1 MKWSDFGPYVLPYVI
16 GCPDPTMEQ
25 HVRLAAIEFFRRTLS
40 WREVLD
46 AVLTDGTERVE
57 LELPSGAQV
66 IKIKSVEVAGREIPL
81 VETSHGLELSRSSPG
96 SEFSFTLDGR
106 VLLVYPLQAAGVP
119 VVVEAAFAPSITSTT
134 LQDDQA
140 MQHMQDIAQGAIAS
154 LKRVPNQTFSD
165 LAGSPMHQAMF
176 EARVSTIAAKHSRGV
191 LAAKMRSRPTF
202 L

>member
-1 MKWSDFGPYVLPYVI
+1 MKWSDFGPYVLPHVI

-25 HVRLAAIEFFRRTLS
+25 HARLAAIEFFRRTLS
-40 WREVLD
+40 WREVLE

-57 LELPSGAQV
+57 LELLSGAQV

-134 LQDDQA
+134 LQDA
-140 MQHMQDIAQGAIAS
+140 LAYQHMQDIAHGAIAS
-154 LKRVPNQTFSD
+154 IKRIYGQSFTDPKGAQEQ
-165 LAGSPMHQAMF
+165 QALF
-176 EARVSTIAAKHSRGV
+176 ERRISTIAAKHSRGV
-191 LAAKMRSRPTF
+191 MAAKMRSFPKF

>member
-1 MKWSDFGPYVLPYVI
+1 MKWSDFSPYVLPYVT
-16 GCPDPTMEQ
+16 GCPEPVLEQ

-46 AVLTDGTERVE
+46 AALTDCTERVE

-119 VVVEAAFAPSITSTT
+119 VVVEAAFAPSIKSST
-134 LQDDQA
+134 LDDAQA
-140 MQHMQDIAQGAIAS
+140 MQHMQDIAHGAVAS
-154 LKRVPNQTFSD
+154 IKRIPGQPFSD
-165 LAGSPMHQAMF
+165 LAGSPVHQAMF
-176 EARVSTIAAKHSRGV
+176 EARVSTVAAKHSRGV
-191 LAAKMRSRPTF
+191 MAAKMRSFPKF

>member
-1 MKWSDFGPYVLPYVI
+1 MKWLDFSPYVLPYVI
-16 GCPDPTMEQ
+16 GCPDPTLEM
-25 HVRLAAIEFFRRTLS
+25 HARLAAIEFFRRTLS

-46 AVLTDGTERVE
+46 PVQTDGTERVE
-57 LELPSGAQV
+57 VETPNQAQI
-66 IKIKSVEVAGREIPL
+66 IKIKSVSVGGHEFPL
-81 VETSHGLELSRSSPG
+81 VETSHGLELSRTHPG
-96 SEFSFTLDGR
+96 REFAFTQDGR
-106 VLLVYPLQAAGVP
+106 TLVVYPIQPAGIQVIA
-119 VVVEAAFAPSITSTT
+119 EAAVAPSVTSTT
-134 LQDDQA
+134 LDDAQA

>member
-66 IKIKSVEVAGREIPL
+66 IKIKSVEVAGHEIPL
-81 VETSHGLELSRSSPG
+81 VETSHGLELSRSNPG

-106 VLLVYPLQAAGVP
+106 VLLVYPIQAAGVP
-119 VVVEAAFAPSITSTT
+119 VVVEAAFAPSITSTA
-134 LQDDQA
+134 LQDA
-140 MQHMQDIAQGAIAS
+140 LAYQHMQDIAQGAIAS
-154 LKRVPNQTFSD
+154 LKRIPNQTFSD
-165 LAGSPMHQAMF
+165 LAGAPMHQAMF
-176 EARVSTIAAKHSRGV
+176 ESRVSTIAAKYARGV
-191 LAAKMRSRPTF
+191 MAAKMRSFTTF

>member
-1 MKWSDFGPYVLPYVI
+1 MKWSDFGPYVLPHVI

-57 LELPSGAQV
+57 LEFPSGAQV

-134 LQDDQA
+134 LQDA
-140 MQHMQDIAQGAIAS
+140 LAYQHMQDIAQGAIAS